1 MSQFIK
7 VNSDLCTECT
17 LCEPACDVN
26 AIKVGRKY
34 ISGGWEQEYLY
45 IGANI
50 AINHII
56 CHSCWECVDICPTGA
71 ISINGTTNSGSGNGS
86 TEGGLPP
93 FVIQS
98 QLFFSQY
105 NNSLL
110 KQKMDA
116 LGLVNGIK
124 GLNAVAVEKLVSSLG
139 GELTTEAKYILKG
152 PLGKVAAVGTVLQ
165 GVSTIVAF
173 SDGEITNEDWT
184 NLGLTLLGAAG
195 FIPGPI
201 GLIATGISVGIAIY
215 DSQNNN

>member
-1 MSQFIK
+1 MSRFIK

-17 LCEPACDVN
+17 LCEPVCDVN

-34 ISGGWEQEYLY
+34 ISGGWEQDYFY

-56 CHSCWECVDICPTGA
+56 CHSCWECVEICPTGA
-71 ISINGTTNSGSGNGS
+71 ISINGSTNPGFGNGNS
-86 TEGGLPP
+86 DGLPS
-93 FVIQS
+93 FVIQNYS
-98 QLFFSQY
+98 FFTQY

-110 KQKMDA
+110 KEKMDG
-116 LGLVNGIK
+116 LELVNGIK

-139 GELTTEAKYILKG
+139 GELTTDAKYILKD
-152 PLGKVAAVGTVLQ
+152 PLGKIAAVGTVLQ
-165 GVSTIVAF
+165 GISTIVAF

-215 DSQNNN
+215 DSQNTN